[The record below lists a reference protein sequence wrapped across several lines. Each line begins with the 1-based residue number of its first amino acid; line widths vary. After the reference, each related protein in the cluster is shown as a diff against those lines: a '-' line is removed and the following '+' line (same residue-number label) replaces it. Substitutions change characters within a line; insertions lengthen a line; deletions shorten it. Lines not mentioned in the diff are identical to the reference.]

1 MHAQR
6 SLRVLWNTIWKDDT
20 MEIPENIRLYVMEAQ
35 TEATKDILSHVE
47 GHFADFE
54 KRIRE
59 LEADNNRLKGMR
71 LQNSFLITLTGLV
84 IAGLSALI
92 TLYLS
97 SK

>member
-1 MHAQR
+1 MRTQR
-6 SLRVLWNTIWKDDT
+6 SMRVLWNSIWKDET

-35 TEATKDILSHVE
+35 TEATKDILSHVDE
-47 GHFADFE
+47 RFRDFE

-59 LEADNNRLKGMR
+59 LEAEANRLKGMR